1 MGRLGVKQDRVFGSP
16 NRPLS
21 PQVPQRMAAAQG
33 VPEDSGGGGGSPG
46 VWGAWGPWS
55 ACSRSCSGG
64 VMEQTRPC
72 LPSSYR
78 ARGALRPGA
87 PPRAFAGHVVSAV
100 RTSVPL
106 HRSRERQEL
115 RAPVGPDA
123 SRQGPE
129 SRGSRHP
136 QARARDPTAERR
148 YTRPPATSPARVIA
162 PVHRPAPSRRSRALS
177 PSLPAGN
184 ARQLLPAG
192 EEFLAQRISFHLL
205 MCFAA
210 L

>member
-1 MGRLGVKQDRVFGSP
+1 MGVRPP

-33 VPEDSGGGGGSPG
+33 VPEDGGGGGAPG

-72 LPSSYR
+72 LPGSYR

-106 HRSRERQEL
+106 HRSRDREEP
-115 RAPVGPDA
+115 RAPAGPDA
-123 SRQGPE
+123 GRQGPGQ
-129 SRGSRHP
+129 RGSRHP
-136 QARARDPTAERR
+136 QARVREPTAERR
-148 YTRPPATSPARVIA
+148 YAPPPPPHV
-162 PVHRPAPSRRSRALS
+162 PAPAPTGRAL
-177 PSLPAGN
+177 LGDPAS
-184 ARQLLPAG
+184 AVSAWLLPAG
-192 EEFLAQRISFHLL
+192 EEFLAPRISFHLL
-205 MCFAA
+205 IYFAA

>member
-1 MGRLGVKQDRVFGSP
+1 MKHERVFGSP

-33 VPEDSGGGGGSPG
+33 VPEDGGGGAPG

-72 LPSSYR
+72 LPGSYR
-78 ARGALRPGA
+78 ARGALQPRA

-106 HRSRERQEL
+106 HRSRDREEPH
-115 RAPVGPDA
+115 APAGPDA
-123 SRQGPE
+123 SRQGPGQ
-129 SRGSRHP
+129 RGSRHP
-136 QARARDPTAERR
+136 QARGRDPTAESR
-148 YTRPPATSPARVIA
+148 YARA
-162 PVHRPAPSRRSRALS
+162 PAPPSPLPPLPFAPAPTSRARLCA
-177 PSLPAGN
+177 PAGAVN
-184 ARQLLPAG
+184 AWLPPAG
-192 EEFLAQRISFHLL
+192 EEFLALRISFHLL
-205 MCFAA
+205 IYFAA